1 MTQCYTK
8 NGNISKKGGGS
19 LKKKSTDKEVSKRK
33 GVSTMCIK
41 KSLLFV
47 MYFVY
52 D

>member
-1 MTQCYTK
+1 M
-8 NGNISKKGGGS
+8 
-19 LKKKSTDKEVSKRK
+19 EVSKRK

-52 D
+52 DHKIDKTQGHL